1 MNKDIFNEQ
10 INYID
15 LCSGIG
21 GFRSAINNYRNKN
34 IKFNCVLSADIKE
47 DAIKTYNLN
56 FNEDNKKT
64 DIYNIDID
72 KIPKFNLLC
81 AGFPCQPFSS
91 AGNKKGFEDNRGGM
105 IFKILEICKYHK
117 PRTIILE
124 NVFNLISLNNGEYI
138 NKIKKLFEELDYYV
152 SYKKLNSKDF
162 GLAQSRDR
170 VYIICCLNK
179 SINLDNIEYITDKKL
194 LRDIID
200 KNDKENNID
209 NDFSKKIIYLHKK
222 KLLYGCKIGDKRGG
236 LNNIHSWDI
245 GYNGYISNEEI
256 ILMNKIM
263 LERRKKHW
271 AEKKGIKWMDGMP
284 LTYEEILTFFDHN
297 NLKNMLNNLVEKKY
311 LKLEKNKD
319 LINGKRE
326 YKEDSKL
333 GYNICKGKLS
343 FPISKIL
350 DPNDVSPTLTATD
363 SNKLALIIDNKYLR
377 RLNKKELKRLCGF
390 PDNYLIPDNV
400 NVYDLFGN
408 MATPPVITNILK
420 LIYD

>member
-21 GFRSAINNYRNKN
+21 GFRIAINNYRNKN

-56 FNEDNKKT
+56 FNENNKKT
-64 DIYNIDID
+64 DIYNIEID
-72 KIPKFNLLC
+72 KIPKFNLIC

-138 NKIKKLFEELDYYV
+138 DKIKKLFEELNYYV

-170 VYIICCLNK
+170 VYIICYLNK
-179 SINLDNIEYITDKKL
+179 NINLDNIEYITDKKL

-200 KNDKENNID
+200 KDDKENNID

-236 LNNIHSWDI
+236 VNNIHSWDLS
-245 GYNGYISNEEI
+245 YNGNISDKEVE
-256 ILMNKIM
+256 LMNKIM

-284 LTYEEILTFFDHN
+284 LTYEEILTFFDDN
-297 NLKNMLNNLVEKKY
+297 NLNNMLNNLVEKKY
-311 LKLEKNKD
+311 LKLEKSKD

-350 DPNDVSPTLTATD
+350 DPSDVSPTLTATD
-363 SNKLALIIDNKYLR
+363 SNKLALIIDDKYLR

>member
-56 FNEDNKKT
+56 FNENNKKT
-64 DIYNIDID
+64 DIYNIEIN

-200 KNDKENNID
+200 KNDKEINID
-209 NDFSKKIIYLHKK
+209 NDFTKKIIYLHKK

-350 DPNDVSPTLTATD
+350 DPSDVSPTLTATD
-363 SNKLALIIDNKYLR
+363 SNKLALIIDDKYLR

>member
-56 FNEDNKKT
+56 FNENNKKT

-138 NKIKKLFEELDYYV
+138 NAFNHE
-152 SYKKLNSKDF
+152 S
-162 GLAQSRDR
+162 
-170 VYIICCLNK
+170 C
-179 SINLDNIEYITDKKL
+179 
-194 LRDIID
+194 
-200 KNDKENNID
+200 
-209 NDFSKKIIYLHKK
+209 
-222 KLLYGCKIGDKRGG
+222 
-236 LNNIHSWDI
+236 
-245 GYNGYISNEEI
+245 
-256 ILMNKIM
+256 
-263 LERRKKHW
+263 
-271 AEKKGIKWMDGMP
+271 
-284 LTYEEILTFFDHN
+284 
-297 NLKNMLNNLVEKKY
+297 
-311 LKLEKNKD
+311 
-319 LINGKRE
+319 
-326 YKEDSKL
+326 
-333 GYNICKGKLS
+333 
-343 FPISKIL
+343 
-350 DPNDVSPTLTATD
+350 
-363 SNKLALIIDNKYLR
+363 
-377 RLNKKELKRLCGF
+377 
-390 PDNYLIPDNV
+390 
-400 NVYDLFGN
+400 
-408 MATPPVITNILK
+408 
-420 LIYD
+420 